1 VLRVWAGDEDANEQ
15 EGEGSK
21 TPSKGGPSEHNQDK
35 VRMHLRGCTS
45 PCLMLLTRA
54 KNVEAHADLLAH
66 AHTQV

>member
-1 VLRVWAGDEDANEQ
+1 VLRVWAGDEDANWQ

-35 VRMHLRGCTS
+35 VRMHVRDCKSVLDAAY
-45 PCLMLLTRA
+45 TRNA
-54 KNVEAHADLLAH
+54 EAHADLAH